1 MKGNTTVTH
10 PHKSIDGVQ
19 LIGFE
24 SFLVS
29 NSSYELDYYTET
41 GLDSLTDYCEIVKG
55 WGLAS
60 KGDDSLTCLCNQSV
74 VSGQWWMSDLG
85 LGACP

>member
-41 GLDSLTDYCEIVKG
+41 GLDSRVMT
-55 WGLAS
+55 A
-60 KGDDSLTCLCNQSV
+60 
-74 VSGQWWMSDLG
+74 
-85 LGACP
+85 

>member
-29 NSSYELDYYTET
+29 NSSYELGYYTET
-41 GLDSLTDYCEIVKG
+41 VEIHSDYCKIVEG
-55 WGLAS
+55 LGLAS

>member
-1 MKGNTTVTH
+1 M
-10 PHKSIDGVQ
+10 
-19 LIGFE
+19 
-24 SFLVS
+24 S
-29 NSSYELDYYTET
+29 NSSFELDNYTET
-41 GLDSLTDYCEIVKG
+41 VEIHSDYCEIVKG
-55 WGLAS
+55 QVLAS